1 MSADRVQRVIR
12 EHLCTGEKPLT
23 SSARLVEDLGA
34 DSLDQVELQMSMEE
48 VFGIAI
54 TDDEAEGCT
63 TVGNWIDLI
72 ADKKGGA

>member
-12 EHLCTGEKPLT
+12 EHLCTGDKPLT

-34 DSLDQVELQMSMEE
+34 DSLDHVELQLSMEE

-72 ADKKGGA
+72 ADKTGE